1 MSIGDNVWHMDA
13 TFFETGSHSL
23 AEVSVQLIVIL
34 LPQPP
39 KCWDY
44 RCEPLHPA
52 FIIIFGDALSQP

>member
-39 KCWDY
+39 KHY
-44 RCEPLHPA
+44 RNTLDFEQFPK
-52 FIIIFGDALSQP
+52 LSYF